1 MEVMTVQELQM
12 LEFSREVL
20 RRHGYAVLVQQLGV
34 VMAREKVLTRIDRTE
49 PQRDVSQRPKDFG
62 KDRRTLTCK
71 EGEIKMR
78 EKTVAV
84 VGMGYVGLPTAL
96 SLVDHG
102 AQTIGYDLSEGRLV
116 DIKAARVDLPPR
128 DHQRLVNHLGHDLL
142 TLTTEP
148 HALASADAVLI
159 CVPTPI
165 DAHQSPDLTALRGAC
180 ATVVDN
186 ARAGQTII
194 LTSTTYVGCTRKLLV
209 QPLADRGLVV
219 GENIFVAFAPERID
233 PGVEDHSP
241 ESTPRVVGG
250 VTQECTRHAMDVL
263 CHTASAIHPVAGPE
277 IAEMAKLLE
286 NSYRAVNIALANEFA
301 GAAMEL
307 GVDIIEVINAAATK
321 PYGFTPFYPGPGVG
335 GHCIP
340 CDPQY
345 LLWQLRERRVHMPL
359 MNTAMTSIALRPR
372 EVVAQARSVLAE
384 YGTPTKEARVLVVGV
399 AYKPGVAD
407 VRESPALEIINELLA
422 ADALVSF
429 TDPMVEQLAVPE
441 GTLTNLRAPEHGEW
455 DLVILIHPDDRSYNG
470 SPILDTTYRR

>member
-219 GENIFVAFAPERID
+219 GENIFVAFALERID

-241 ESTPRVVGG
+241 SPTSGRSGR
-250 VTQECTRHAMDVL
+250 TKECTRHAMDVL

-321 PYGFTPFYPGPGVG
+321 PYGFTPFYPGPGVRV
-335 GHCIP
+335 HCIP

-372 EVVAQARSVLAE
+372 EVVSQARFVLAE
-384 YGTPTKEARVLVVGV
+384 YGTLTKEARVLVVGV

-407 VRESPALEIINELLA
+407 VRESSCAGNYQRA
-422 ADALVSF
+422 ACRRCAGEFQDA
-429 TDPMVEQLAVPE
+429 MVEQLAVPE